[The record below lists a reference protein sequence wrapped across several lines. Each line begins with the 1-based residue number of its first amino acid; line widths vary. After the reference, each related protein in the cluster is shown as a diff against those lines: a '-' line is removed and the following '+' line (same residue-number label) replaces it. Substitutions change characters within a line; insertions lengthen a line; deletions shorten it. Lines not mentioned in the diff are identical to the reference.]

1 MCFLEKIKRIFFII
15 ISSILFCYFGISLW
29 SVKKNYDYID
39 YIPYNT
45 FGVVLGT
52 SKYLH
57 GGGINVY
64 FKYRMDAVL
73 FLFHHK
79 KIRYIIV
86 SGDNIDKNYNEP
98 NMMKNELIKKGI
110 SSHFI
115 YEDFYGINTLHSIF
129 RVYKIFNQ
137 KKFTIISQKFHNERA
152 IFIGNCLGLDVIGF
166 NAKSLSFDSKM
177 HIREILSRIKVLWD
191 IFLITLRR

>member
-1 MCFLEKIKRIFFII
+1 LCSVRK
-15 ISSILFCYFGISLW
+15 SYDSIH
-29 SVKKNYDYID
+29 

-57 GGGINVY
+57 GGGINAY
-64 FKYRMDAVL
+64 FKYRIDAAHSL
-73 FLFHHK
+73 FIHD

-86 SGDNIDKNYNEP
+86 SGDNREKNYNEP
-98 NMMKNELIKKGI
+98 KMMKKELIKKGI
-110 SSHFI
+110 PSHLI
-115 YEDFYGINTLHSIF
+115 YEDFYGISTIHSII
-129 RVYKIFNQ
+129 RVHQIFHQ

-166 NAKSLSFDSKM
+166 NAKSLTFDSK
-177 HIREILSRIKVLWD
+177 IQFREILARIKALWD
-191 IFLITLRR
+191 VVLFLKSE

>member
-1 MCFLEKIKRIFFII
+1 MLIKNKTYLFSYYFIYYI
-15 ISSILFCYFGISLW
+15 IFCYLGISLW
-29 SVKKNYDYID
+29 SIRKSYDSIN

-57 GGGINVY
+57 GGGINAY
-64 FKYRMDAVL
+64 FKHRIDAAC
-73 FLFHHK
+73 FLFHNK

-86 SGDNIDKNYNEP
+86 SGDNRERNYNEP
-98 NMMKNELIKKGI
+98 KMMKKELIKKGI
-110 SSHFI
+110 PSHCI
-115 YEDFYGINTLHSIF
+115 YEDFYGVSTIHSIV
-129 RVYKIFNQ
+129 RVHKIFHQ

-166 NAKSLSFDSKM
+166 NAKSLTFDSK
-177 HIREILSRIKVLWD
+177 IQLREVFARIKALWDVILSSNK
-191 IFLITLRR
+191 